1 LWRRDALACKL
12 ALHARRDGEVQLGC
26 HRDRRRVSRR
36 RLLVASC
43 GSNLILTIL
52 QPQPDFPLDQLS
64 DFLKLTE
71 LLPLAFLLVLEF
83 TKLNLKLLKLQK
95 VGQKLKL

>member
-1 LWRRDALACKL
+1 M
-12 ALHARRDGEVQLGC
+12 
-26 HRDRRRVSRR
+26 SRR
-36 RLLVASC
+36 RLLVVSC

-71 LLPLAFLLVLEF
+71 LLPLGFLLVLEF
-83 TKLNLKLLKLQK
+83 TKLNLKLLELQK
-95 VGQKLKL
+95 LEQKLKL